1 MKTFNDSKSQHLEE
15 LEALISSS
23 LSEKELEDRLSD
35 YHDNDIAEILEKLT
49 PQERLR
55 LYRIL
60 GVDRTAEIFAYLDEP
75 QAYFDELSVLFS
87 YEWSTN
93 FLDVSW
99 KRYRKYGALASGIF
113 QNLDQAL
120 DNEVA
125 RSMISNS
132 EFLVLLNQAAS
143 DRTKLAELLHISDTQ
158 LSYVTDSEA
167 GRGLLKM
174 GGSLVP
180 FINDIPKDTQLYKL
194 MSTRPGEV

>member
-1 MKTFNDSKSQHLEE
+1 MIYDT
-15 LEALISSS
+15 
-23 LSEKELEDRLSD
+23 
-35 YHDNDIAEILEKLT
+35 LT
-49 PQERLR
+49 HAAQ
-55 LYRIL
+55 YK
-60 GVDRTAEIFAYLDEP
+60 GLDP
-75 QAYFDELSVLFS
+75 
-87 YEWSTN
+87 
-93 FLDVSW
+93 
-99 KRYRKYGALASGIF
+99 
-113 QNLDQAL
+113 NLDQAL

-174 GGSLVP
+174 GSSLVP
-180 FINDIPKDTQLYKL
+180 FINDISKDTRLYKL